1 MKLTTEQ
8 IKQMIVEELRSL
20 MEQEKSYEQ
29 LLDELVAEIKQYN
42 AAFIRLS
49 PLFGDL
55 WKVLMKKHV
64 QSAVPNMM
72 SYVIEKVIGNWSD
85 LAKKPGDPE
94 WNAEEAVGELELYL
108 ENAVDA
114 LEEFKSANPSH
125 YNFMDDFSSAFRK
138 EYFGGFGFRAIFGKL
153 ILDVNNRLPEKL
165 HVKDIPVTLY
175 MDGWRK
181 HLPDLVPEYYDFMR
195 AIVEVVPEV
204 IAILKGEV
212 SGEDEESEESEESK
226 KPKLTMEEAI
236 ESANLLLSGNP
247 EFVAQGIELIRILMD
262 ENP

>member
-64 QSAVPNMM
+64 QSAVSNMM

-125 YNFMDDFSSAFRK
+125 YNFMDDLKVPTQVIIISWMISLPPSVK
-138 EYFGGFGFRAIFGKL
+138 NISED
-153 ILDVNNRLPEKL
+153 LD
-165 HVKDIPVTLY
+165 
-175 MDGWRK
+175 
-181 HLPDLVPEYYDFMR
+181 
-195 AIVEVVPEV
+195 
-204 IAILKGEV
+204 
-212 SGEDEESEESEESK
+212 
-226 KPKLTMEEAI
+226 
-236 ESANLLLSGNP
+236 
-247 EFVAQGIELIRILMD
+247 FVLFLAS
-262 ENP
+262 